1 MVTETETIEQSSTT
15 RIGLVGVTLL
25 VIILEF
31 TGSAFERTDLA
42 HKINLW
48 ANGFIEPNQMG
59 LFMRHVLAW
68 WTLAPMVL
76 FGVVAIVVLRCTPRQ
91 VFLLP
96 GNSTWSIPKTIV
108 ILLAVGICEVAI
120 ILTTQ
125 WANLTYA
132 LHLGDMAGN
141 LFSNA
146 YEELLYRSFMLG
158 MLIRFSGRP
167 WYAIFLTSLLFTLGH
182 TQYMGW
188 ISLGFFVL
196 AIPFGWITW
205 KTKWILW
212 PWILHMLVD
221 LAVDP
226 FFTQGHV
233 SQVLGSD

>member
-1 MVTETETIEQSSTT
+1 MVSGTETMEQPRTT
-15 RIGLVGVTLL
+15 TIGLVGITLL

-31 TGSAFERTDLA
+31 SGSAFERTDFA

-59 LFMRHVLAW
+59 LFMNWVLAYW
-68 WTLAPMVL
+68 ILAPMLL
-76 FGVVAIVVLRCTPRQ
+76 FGVVAMAVLRCTPRQ

-96 GNSTWSIPKTIV
+96 GNSGWSIRKTIV
-108 ILLAVGICEVAI
+108 IVLVVAIVEAAI

-125 WANLTYA
+125 WGNLTYA
-132 LHLGDMAGN
+132 LHPGDMAGQ

-146 YEELLYRSFMLG
+146 YEELLYRGFMLG

-167 WYAIFLTSLLFTLGH
+167 WYAIFLTSLFFTLGH
-182 TQYMGW
+182 GQYIGW

-212 PWILHMLVD
+212 AWVLHMLVD
-221 LAVDP
+221 WAVDP

-233 SQVLGSD
+233 IQILGSG